1 MINADKRFMFCF
13 SYLELFSVV
22 SYASGRVYSIFTP
35 VFPGNLLSP
44 LSLLFHFF
52 PIYSPLWKRPFHYR
66 RRVIAWT
73 GKLNYPRV
81 NPSKKTTTLR
91 AVISPGRT
99 LRSVASGLEKPLL
112 AGYLKTVLWSVL
124 CQSLSLL
131 TNLVP
136 RPTQILLA
144 FWSADFPGIYE
155 SLNVREVK
163 FLSRFQ
169 VHYRP

>member
-155 SLNVREVK
+155 NLNVREVK
-163 FLSRFQ
+163 FPSRFQ